1 MAKQQVNVLI
11 TAASRRVALIRS
23 FSQALSDSGHLGKV
37 VVTDTDSLSAGLFFS
52 DKFYAVPLSGSPE
65 YISSIKE
72 VCRKEDINLL
82 IPTIDEELPL
92 FGRYKDDFKKAGVR
106 IPVSDHEV
114 GEICNDKYKTYL
126 FFKENSLPIANTYLP
141 DMVRR
146 VRPKPPLFIKPRIG
160 RGAVSSYPINTE
172 KELDF
177 FLEYV
182 ENPVVQDYLPG
193 KEFTIDVLCDYDSR
207 VISVVPRERLVIR
220 SGVSDR
226 GITYKH
232 QGLIDTSMEVAS
244 KLRLIGAANLQCKLD
259 GDKITFFEVNPRFS
273 GAIQLTIRAG
283 ANFPAMLIAMQ
294 NGGVSPCIGEFR
306 ENLTMVSYEE
316 SLYHPPKMPKR

>member
-1 MAKQQVNVLI
+1 MAKQPVNVLI

-23 FSQALSDSGHLGKV
+23 FAQALTNSGTRGKV
-37 VVTDTDSLSAGLFFS
+37 VVTDTDSLSPGLFFS
-52 DKFYAVPLSGSPE
+52 DKFYPVPLSDSPE
-65 YISSIKE
+65 YIPSIKE
-72 VCRKEDINLL
+72 VCRKENINLL

-106 IPVSDHEV
+106 IPVSDYEV

-126 FFKENSLPIANTYLP
+126 FFKKNSLPIADTYLP
-141 DMVRR
+141 DEVRR
-146 VRPKPPLFIKPRIG
+146 LRPKLPLFIKPRIG
-160 RGAVSSYPINTE
+160 RGAVSAYPIKTE

-182 ENPVVQDYLPG
+182 KNPVVQDYLPG

-207 VISVVPRERLVIR
+207 VISVVPRQRLVIR

-226 GITYKH
+226 GRT
-232 QGLIDTSMEVAS
+232 IDISIEVAS

-273 GAIQLTIRAG
+273 GAIQLTITAG
-283 ANFPAMLIAMQ
+283 ANFPAMLVAMQ